1 MSLSWVNVEWFKRKI
16 LHEYQSGGKEAT
28 DKYLRV
34 VAQTVTDTDYVKLLE
49 YVNSLTPEDINP
61 DKSEEDKLWRI

>member
-28 DKYLRV
+28 AKYLRV
-34 VAQTVTDTDYVKLLE
+34 VAQAVTDSDYVELSK
-49 YVNSLTPEDINP
+49 YSNSLTPEDIKEKTED
-61 DKSEEDKLWRI
+61 DKIWRI